1 VPRSSK
7 PREPASA
14 RDAALRALGRREHSA
29 QQLRRKLE
37 SRGYD
42 EDTAAGTVSQ
52 LADRGW
58 QSDSRYAEMLI
69 RSRIVQGYGRLYI
82 EGELRVAGVPDAEID
97 AAFETAECD
106 WTQLAAEVHAR
117 KFGRGAAET
126 LAERNKQYRY
136 LAGRGFSGEQI
147 RKALSGALSEDD

>member
-1 VPRSSK
+1 MPRSNK

-14 RDAALRALGRREHSA
+14 RDSALRALGRREHSA
-29 QQLRRKLE
+29 RQLRRKLE

-42 EDTAAGTVSQ
+42 EDTAAGTVNQ

-69 RSRIVQGYGRLYI
+69 RSRIGQGYGRLYI
-82 EGELRVAGVPDAEID
+82 EGELRVAGVPDAEVS
-97 AAFETAECD
+97 AAFEATECD
-106 WTQLAAEVHAR
+106 WAQLAAEVHAR
-117 KFGRGAAET
+117 KFGRAAAT

-147 RKALSGALSEDD
+147 RKAMSGALPEDD